1 MITSKR
7 LLQNAKEYPS
17 EPAFSIKDTN
27 NKWQNDNWS
36 ELCDYIFSISKSL
49 IKLGIDYN
57 DKVSIYSYNRKEWT
71 GVYAAT
77 QMIRGV
83 AVGVYHT
90 CSTDEVEWI
99 VGNSESKLVFVGHN
113 PSDNG
118 DTAKMPIHR
127 LKSALDNLHNIE

>member
-57 DKVSIYSYNRKEWT
+57 DKVSIYSYNRKEW
-71 GVYAAT
+71 
-77 QMIRGV
+77 
-83 AVGVYHT
+83 
-90 CSTDEVEWI
+90 
-99 VGNSESKLVFVGHN
+99 KLSGLLEIL
-113 PSDNG
+113 SQ
-118 DTAKMPIHR
+118 
-127 LKSALDNLHNIE
+127 NLYL